1 MSSRATFFIQGCP
14 TCGRKVRVCVEYL
27 GVEIQ
32 CRHCHA
38 LFVACDPDNAPL
50 YGDSQLTL
58 MQRVDELLGS
68 EEAESPFI

>member
-1 MSSRATFFIQGCP
+1 MSSRATFFIQACP

-27 GVEIQ
+27 GMEIQ

-38 LFVACDPDNAPL
+38 VFEACDPDSA
-50 YGDSQLTL
+50 GDSHFAL

-68 EEAESPFI
+68 EQTESPSI